1 MAMCILLTVMMVSQ
15 VNTRGE
21 IEKSYTSKC
30 EFYCIWIIFQK
41 KKAIKIGSVKHRDS
55 QETTRAPGLCP
66 GAPSYKGFESDFLVE
81 MAVAQLGELNGHS

>member
-41 KKAIKIGSVKHRDS
+41 KKKLLKLVVSNTVTVRRP
-55 QETTRAPGLCP
+55 QELQDFARVLHLTRALSPI
-66 GAPSYKGFESDFLVE
+66 F
-81 MAVAQLGELNGHS
+81 

>member
-21 IEKSYTSKC
+21 IEKSYTLKC

-41 KKAIKIGSVKHRDS
+41 KLLKLVVSNTVTARRP
-55 QETTRAPGLCP
+55 QELQDFARVLHLTRALSPI
-66 GAPSYKGFESDFLVE
+66 F
-81 MAVAQLGELNGHS
+81 